1 LLSKQ
6 NDCRNKQIIEEK
18 IEEIKAHAIPV
29 IAKEATIYGVNLFP
43 NDKSTF

>member
-6 NDCRNKQIIEEK
+6 NGCRNKQV

-43 NDKSTF
+43 KDKSAF